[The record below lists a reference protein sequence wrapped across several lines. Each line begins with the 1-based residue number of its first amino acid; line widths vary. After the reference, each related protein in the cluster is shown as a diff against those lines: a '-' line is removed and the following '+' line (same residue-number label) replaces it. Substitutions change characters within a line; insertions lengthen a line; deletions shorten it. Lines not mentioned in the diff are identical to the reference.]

1 MTDDGTLR
9 SSGSPAA
16 ALCLALLAAC
26 GGGGTV
32 TGPGTGNGSGA
43 PGVHTLKVTLTGN
56 GTVTSNPPG
65 INCGT
70 VCTASFDQATAVSLG
85 ATGAV
90 GSNFTGWTGACSGTG
105 ACVVLMSANATVGA
119 TFAPGVP
126 PPPPPNVDECANL
139 APAALPA
146 AVAAQV
152 ASSDSNGPC
161 LSGVGDDGDGTLLL
175 GYLAD
180 NAGGSFPRYL
190 FFQIQNGNAVRVG
203 GIVFGGDESTVAVFS
218 QPSGFSAFSVFELE
232 DGSGLDT
239 WSHDGALVSRT
250 PIATGVVGPNSPS
263 SAVGVDPSGG
273 TASVKTFF
281 TNDKGWITTYQ
292 RFDKTGA
299 PEVAEVQIDSGEKRV
314 SAVGVAL
321 SGHVLVISSTGNP
334 NWEARWVA
342 RDGTPI
348 SQPFTLQNA
357 GFPRLQFLM
366 DGSLALGFA
375 PRFGDPPTFTNRIED
390 GAAAAGPLPAWL
402 QQRSGNVLF
411 AVRSGK
417 AYATWGGGGQCGSDL
432 EVLASGSGKSCGCV
446 KVPELS
452 RFASVGRDGS
462 LMVPHQATSN
472 CAYDLYP
479 KLLR

>member
-1 MTDDGTLR
+1 MTDDGALR
-9 SSGSPAA
+9 SGGGPAA
-16 ALCLALLAAC
+16 VLCIALLAGC

-32 TGPGTGNGSGA
+32 TGPGTDNGSGA
-43 PGVHTLKVTLTGN
+43 PAVHTLKVTLSGN

-70 VCTASFDQATAVSLG
+70 VCTASFDEAAAVSLG
-85 ATGAV
+85 AKPAV

-105 ACVVLMSANATVGA
+105 ACVVVMKANATVGA

-126 PPPPPNVDECANL
+126 TPPAPNVDECANL
-139 APAALPA
+139 APAVLPA
-146 AVAAQV
+146 PVVAQV
-152 ASSDSNGPC
+152 ATSDSNGPC

-180 NAGGSFPRYL
+180 NAGGSFPRNL
-190 FFQIQNGNAVRVG
+190 FFQIQNGSAVRVG
-203 GIVFGGDESTVAVFS
+203 DILFGGDASVVEVFS
-218 QPSGFSAFSVFELE
+218 QPSGFTAFSVGVFGQSALAN
-232 DGSGLDT
+232 
-239 WSHDGALVSRT
+239 WSHDGARVSGTQIVTDNGGPQT
-250 PIATGVVGPNSPS
+250 PTSEI
-263 SAVGVDPSGG
+263 GVDPSGG
-273 TASVKTFF
+273 TAAVKTFF
-281 TNDKGWITTYQ
+281 TSDKGWITTYQ

-299 PEVAEVQIDSGEKRV
+299 PEVAEVQIDAGEHRV
-314 SAVGVAL
+314 STVGVAL
-321 SGHVLVISSTGNP
+321 SGHALVVSSLGNP
-334 NWEARWVA
+334 NWQAQWVA

-348 SQPFTLQNA
+348 SQPFALQNP

-375 PRFGDPPTFTNRIED
+375 PRIGDPTTFTNRIED
-390 GAAAAGPLPAWL
+390 GAAVAGPLPVWL

-446 KVPELS
+446 KVPDLS

-462 LMVPHQATSN
+462 LMVPRQTLSN